1 MMARA
6 MAADYLDERTYAT
19 GDVVFSEG
27 DAGAE
32 MFIVQQG
39 RVVLTRKVA
48 GQDVFLAVAERGD
61 FFGEM
66 ALFASQTR
74 SATCYAIEPSR
85 LLALRSGELLI
96 KLRRDPTFA
105 FEMLQQMSHRLAFLE
120 TSLAHLME
128 RELEARQAFERARAK
143 AEYHMG
149 DDAR

>member
-1 MMARA
+1 MAV
-6 MAADYLDERTYAT
+6 DYLDERSFGT

-48 GQDVFLAVAERGD
+48 GRDVFIAVAERGD

-66 ALFASQTR
+66 ALFAPQPR
-74 SATCYAIEPSR
+74 SATCQALEPSR

-105 FEMLQQMSHRLAFLE
+105 FEMLQQMTHRLAYLE
-120 TSLAHLME
+120 ASLAELME
-128 RELEARQAFERARAK
+128 RELESRQAFARVRAK

-149 DDAR
+149 GDVTR